1 MLETADSKAITTKN
15 SSALGARDTLELVE
29 SSKEVIRQG
38 SKSFSFASMFF
49 EQREK
54 EGAWLLYSWC
64 RLCDDAVDQAESQ
77 ASALRK
83 LDWLEEQTRL
93 ALTTE
98 DHLIHPA
105 FEGLRVLKK
114 DYLLPIELPLDL
126 LSGMRMDVEG
136 FRPQTFDDLVKYC
149 YHVAGVV
156 GLMMCHIM
164 DVRSEKAHMHAIA
177 FGNALQMTNIIRDV
191 KEDWNMGRIYIPLEW
206 ITEIGID
213 ADRFQEHLP
222 QWPLLIAKL
231 SEAADKR
238 YQFGREGLHFLPWRC
253 RLACRIAGT
262 VYQRIGITA
271 LQLGPRAWNQR
282 IVVPLPTKIGMAMKE
297 IFAQAK
303 ETLLQ
308 ILRLN

>member
-1 MLETADSKAITTKN
+1 MLETADSKAITKN
-15 SSALGARDTLELVE
+15 SSALVPRGTFELVE
-29 SSKEVIRQG
+29 NSKEVIRQG

-49 EQREK
+49 EKREK

-77 ASALRK
+77 ASALKK

-93 ALTTE
+93 ALTTD

-105 FEGLRVLKK
+105 FEGLRVLRK
-114 DYLLPIELPLDL
+114 DYLLPSELPLDL
-126 LSGMRMDVEG
+126 LRGMRMDVEG

-156 GLMMCHIM
+156 GLMMCHVM

-213 ADRFQEHLP
+213 PDRFPEHLS
-222 QWPLLIAKL
+222 QWPLLVAKL

-271 LQLGPRAWNQR
+271 LHLGARAWNQR
-282 IVVPLPTKIGMAMKE
+282 IVVPLPTKIGMALSE
-297 IFAQAK
+297 VLAQAK
-303 ETLLQ
+303 EALLQ
-308 ILRLN
+308 SLRLK